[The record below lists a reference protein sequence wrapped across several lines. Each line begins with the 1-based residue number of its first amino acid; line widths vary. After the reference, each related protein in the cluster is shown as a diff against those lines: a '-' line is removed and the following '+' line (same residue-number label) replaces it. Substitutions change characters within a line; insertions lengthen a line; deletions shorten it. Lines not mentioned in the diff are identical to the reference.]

1 MELKTISAIDYCKF
15 VTDGTHD
22 SPKPKESGYR
32 LITSK
37 HLKRYDIDFDSAN
50 YISEEDYKKV
60 IERSS
65 VEQWDILF
73 SMIGTIG
80 NTYIETN
87 NDINYAC
94 KNMGIFQMG
103 RDEIK
108 AKWLYY
114 YLQTPKAK
122 AYIEAVSRGTTQGY
136 VPLGALRKM
145 PIEITDDD
153 NTKKIVSLLWE
164 LDEIIKGN
172 IKINSNLEQQA
183 QAVFKSWFVDFEPYG
198 GIMPSDWNVVS
209 FDTIVDFQ
217 NGYAFKSKE
226 LLDDADDNTYRVF
239 KQGHINK
246 GGGFNS
252 SGTKSWYPIS
262 KCENLDKYILHKGDV
277 LMAMTDMKDNVQI
290 LGNTAIMPV
299 DNQYIVNQRV
309 GLLRSKGLYG
319 IEYPFIYLLTN
330 NQEFLTDLRS
340 RANSGVQVN
349 LSSNEIKASEVVL
362 ATTDINIKF
371 NDIVKPMLEKMLEN
385 SLENDKLAIL
395 RDTLLPKLMSGE
407 IDLSSIDI

>member
-22 SPKPKESGYR
+22 SPKPKESGYK

-60 IERSS
+60 IERSY

-164 LDEIIKGN
+164 LDEIIKEN

-183 QAVFKSWFVDFEPYG
+183 RAIFKSWFVDYEPFG
-198 GIMPSDWNVVS
+198 GVMPSDWQVS
-209 FDTIVDFQ
+209 TLGEISDMSAGGDKPDIASDIETENCRVPIYS
-217 NGYAFKSKE
+217 NG
-226 LLDDADDNTYRVF
+226 
-239 KQGHINK
+239 I
-246 GGGFNS
+246 
-252 SGTKSWYPIS
+252 
-262 KCENLDKYILHKGDV
+262 
-277 LMAMTDMKDNVQI
+277 TDE
-290 LGNTAIMPV
+290 
-299 DNQYIVNQRV
+299 
-309 GLLRSKGLYG
+309 GLYG
-319 IEYPFIYLLTN
+319 YTDKARIFDESVTVSARGTIGYVCLRQVPYVPIVRLVSLTPKKKLVSAKYLYLFLKQLHIAGTGTTQQQLTVPNFKGTEILIPTSEIMSKFTDIITPFYDKILDN
-330 NQEFLTDLRS
+330 K
-340 RANSGVQVN
+340 V
-349 LSSNEIKASEVVL
+349 EIK
-362 ATTDINIKF
+362 
-371 NDIVKPMLEKMLEN
+371 
-385 SLENDKLAIL
+385 KLCSL

-407 IDLSSIDI
+407 IDLSNIDI

>member
-1 MELKTISAIDYCKF
+1 MGNWIRVKISDIGEVVGGATPSTKNEQFYNGDISWI
-15 VTDGTHD
+15 T
-22 SPKPKESGYR
+22 PKDLS
-32 LITSK
+32 
-37 HLKRYDIDFDSAN
+37 DFKGRF
-50 YISEEDYKKV
+50 ISHG
-60 IERSS
+60 ERSITQQGLES
-65 VEQWDILF
+65 CSTRLLPKNTILF
-73 SMIGTIG
+73 SSRAPIGYVAIA
-80 NTYIETN
+80 E
-87 NDINYAC
+87 
-94 KNMGIFQMG
+94 KNMCTNQGFKSVIPNEKIDYMF
-103 RDEIK
+103 
-108 AKWLYY
+108 LYY
-114 YLQTPKAK
+114 LLKYNKNR
-122 AYIEAVSRGTTQGY
+122 IEAMGSGTTFKEVSGSTM
-136 VPLGALRKM
+136 RN
-145 PIEITDDD
+145 IEVEIPRSITEQ
-153 NTKKIVSLLWE
+153 KKIAII
-164 LDEIIKGN
+164 LDAIDSKIEN
-172 IKINSNLEQQA
+172 NQKINSNLEQQA

-226 LLDDADDNTYRVF
+226 LFDDADDDTYRVF

-262 KCENLDKYILHKGDV
+262 KCANLDKYILHKGDV

-349 LSSNEIKASEVVL
+349 LSSSEIKASEVVL
-362 ATTDINIKF
+362 ATTDVNIKF
-371 NDIVKPMLEKMLEN
+371 NDIVKPMLEMILEN
-385 SLENDKLAIL
+385 SLENEKLAIL

-407 IDLSSIDI
+407 IDLSFISI

>member
-1 MELKTISAIDYCKF
+1 MNSIDDKIEL
-15 VTDGTHD
+15 
-22 SPKPKESGYR
+22 
-32 LITSK
+32 
-37 HLKRYDIDFDSAN
+37 
-50 YISEEDYKKV
+50 
-60 IERSS
+60 
-65 VEQWDILF
+65 
-73 SMIGTIG
+73 
-80 NTYIETN
+80 N
-87 NDINYAC
+87 N
-94 KNMGIFQMG
+94 
-103 RDEIK
+103 
-108 AKWLYY
+108 
-114 YLQTPKAK
+114 
-122 AYIEAVSRGTTQGY
+122 
-136 VPLGALRKM
+136 
-145 PIEITDDD
+145 
-153 NTKKIVSLLWE
+153 
-164 LDEIIKGN
+164 
-172 IKINSNLEQQA
+172 KINSNLEQQA
-183 QAVFKSWFVDFEPYG
+183 QAIFKSWFVDFEPFG
-198 GIMPSDWNVVS
+198 GTMPSDWNVVS

-226 LLDDADDNTYRVF
+226 LLDNADDDTYRVF

-262 KCENLDKYILHKGDV
+262 KCTSLDKYILHKGDV

-362 ATTDINIKF
+362 ATTDINVKF
-371 NDIVKPMLEKMLEN
+371 NVVVKPMLEMMLEN
-385 SLENDKLAIL
+385 SLENEKLAIL

-407 IDLSSIDI
+407 IDLSNIDI

>member
-1 MELKTISAIDYCKF
+1 MGSGTTFKEVSGSTMRNIEVEIPRSITEQKKIAIILDAID
-15 VTDGTHD
+15 
-22 SPKPKESGYR
+22 
-32 LITSK
+32 SK
-37 HLKRYDIDFDSAN
+37 
-50 YISEEDYKKV
+50 
-60 IERSS
+60 IE
-65 VEQWDILF
+65 
-73 SMIGTIG
+73 
-80 NTYIETN
+80 N
-87 NDINYAC
+87 N
-94 KNMGIFQMG
+94 Q
-103 RDEIK
+103 
-108 AKWLYY
+108 
-114 YLQTPKAK
+114 
-122 AYIEAVSRGTTQGY
+122 
-136 VPLGALRKM
+136 
-145 PIEITDDD
+145 
-153 NTKKIVSLLWE
+153 
-164 LDEIIKGN
+164 
-172 IKINSNLEQQA
+172 KINSNLEQQA

-226 LLDDADDNTYRVF
+226 LFDDADDDTYRVF

-262 KCENLDKYILHKGDV
+262 KCANLDKYILHKGDV

-349 LSSNEIKASEVVL
+349 LSSSEIKASEVVL
-362 ATTDINIKF
+362 ATTDVNIKF
-371 NDIVKPMLEKMLEN
+371 NDIVKPMLEMILEN
-385 SLENDKLAIL
+385 SLENEKLAIL

-407 IDLSSIDI
+407 IDLSFISI